1 MNWQESIKKEL
12 LQLEIKEVL
21 LKIEA
26 LNLRLQ
32 RLRIEEEEYPS
43 DEEEVLGKET
53 GVIDRDGEE
62 IRTGDRVE
70 LLTPSKNKS
79 TFFKGTTDVEV
90 EGVTPRK
97 WIKIRS
103 TLDKSKATTRLGTN
117 LRVQGKK

>member
-53 GVIDRDGEE
+53 VLTDRDGEE

-79 TFFKGTTDVEV
+79 TFF
-90 EGVTPRK
+90 
-97 WIKIRS
+97 
-103 TLDKSKATTRLGTN
+103 
-117 LRVQGKK
+117 